1 MKEIIRYL
9 QNRSMKP
16 HLESMFT
23 GISNSRKKALDN
35 WFHDQWLKI
44 DALVKALQSN
54 SDDNA
59 KTEELLQETVAQ
71 GNDFLEAFI
80 LDSTGSVILSSFAS
94 HRNLDY
100 SQLPNYIKGM
110 NNEAYMYG
118 PFSDH
123 YTLDIP
129 INDKIFAD
137 EVTLIFSQPYLT
149 TDETRIFC
157 VRILNDDMSNIIQE
171 EKSHV
176 FKETGDNYLFM
187 IKNSRGVPAGTAI
200 SRSRFE
206 DKTFTL
212 GDNLKDGIRTKRW
225 GTVKIKAHT
234 EFEICFTDPAT
245 GKLHQGIQNTIQNG
259 ENLNCWPGYPD
270 YRHVLVGGK
279 GTVIIP
285 PHSDEIWG
293 MMCEADILELY
304 KFNSINTTFPIIN
317 TAFLAAALSADSI
330 IRHIFTTPV
339 IACNIV
345 LLILMFLCSLLLTKH
360 LLTKPIN
367 STVSVLRDLAEGEA
381 DLTHRVQM
389 KSGNEIGELA
399 RWFNKFMHNQKHM
412 IKRIRNA
419 LKLTK
424 TSLKQVSSA
433 SQRIEKEI
441 TDIKE
446 TIHTLSENSIEQNAL
461 FSNTKAEV
469 KKISDSFKH
478 DNELNILLDEI
489 KEKTQITSTTSA
501 NAKTVTSEVENSI
514 QELEQSMENA
524 LGSIEHLSSQ
534 SEQITAIVSTIANI
548 SRQTNLLALN
558 ASIEAARAG
567 DAGKGFAVVANEIKS
582 LSLETQT
589 ATTNISDLI
598 HSIQQ
603 EIQSTDA
610 DIILINEKMQNS
622 IQSTRESTKAVD
634 LVIDVSKSMTQ
645 IVDIMEQQNKVIREV
660 RHNISSM
667 IEQSD
672 ESLAIGEESTQIAK
686 DRIESITK
694 QTYKLEKVLEG
705 LTGSSKDLE
714 EIVNSFILE

>member
-1 MKEIIRYL
+1 
-9 QNRSMKP
+9 
-16 HLESMFT
+16 
-23 GISNSRKKALDN
+23 
-35 WFHDQWLKI
+35 
-44 DALVKALQSN
+44 
-54 SDDNA
+54 
-59 KTEELLQETVAQ
+59 
-71 GNDFLEAFI
+71 
-80 LDSTGSVILSSFAS
+80 
-94 HRNLDY
+94 
-100 SQLPNYIKGM
+100 
-110 NNEAYMYG
+110 
-118 PFSDH
+118 
-123 YTLDIP
+123 
-129 INDKIFAD
+129 
-137 EVTLIFSQPYLT
+137 
-149 TDETRIFC
+149 
-157 VRILNDDMSNIIQE
+157 
-171 EKSHV
+171 
-176 FKETGDNYLFM
+176 
-187 IKNSRGVPAGTAI
+187 
-200 SRSRFE
+200 
-206 DKTFTL
+206 
-212 GDNLKDGIRTKRW
+212 
-225 GTVKIKAHT
+225 
-234 EFEICFTDPAT
+234 
-245 GKLHQGIQNTIQNG
+245 
-259 ENLNCWPGYPD
+259 
-270 YRHVLVGGK
+270 
-279 GTVIIP
+279 
-285 PHSDEIWG
+285 
-293 MMCEADILELY
+293 
-304 KFNSINTTFPIIN
+304 
-317 TAFLAAALSADSI
+317 
-330 IRHIFTTPV
+330 
-339 IACNIV
+339 
-345 LLILMFLCSLLLTKH
+345 
-360 LLTKPIN
+360 
-367 STVSVLRDLAEGEA
+367 
-381 DLTHRVQM
+381 
-389 KSGNEIGELA
+389 
-399 RWFNKFMHNQKHM
+399 M

-686 DRIESITK
+686 DRIQSITK

>member
-9 QNRSMKP
+9 QNHSLKP
-16 HLESMFT
+16 HLESMFN

-44 DALVKALQSN
+44 DSLVKALQSN
-54 SDDNA
+54 ADDDV
-59 KTEELLQETVAQ
+59 KTEELLQETITQ

-80 LDSTGSVILSSFAS
+80 LDSTGSVIHSSYAL
-94 HRNLDY
+94 HKNLDY
-100 SQLPNYIKGM
+100 SQLPNYTKGM
-110 NNEAYMYG
+110 NDEAYMYG
-118 PFSDH
+118 PFCDLN
-123 YTLDIP
+123 TLDIP
-129 INDKIFAD
+129 VNDKPFTD

-187 IKNSRGVPAGTAI
+187 IKNNRGIPAGTAI

-212 GDNLKDGIRTKRW
+212 GDNLKDGIRTRRW
-225 GTVKIKAHT
+225 NTVKIEKHT

-245 GKLHQGIQNTIQNG
+245 RQLHQGIQNTINNG
-259 ENLNCWPGYPD
+259 ENLDCWPGYPD
-270 YRHVLVGGK
+270 YRHIMVGGK
-279 GTVIIP
+279 GTIITP
-285 PHSDEIWG
+285 PHSDELWG
-293 MMCEADILELY
+293 MMCEADILEMY
-304 KFNSINTTFPIIN
+304 KFNSINAMFPVLN
-317 TAFLAAALSADSI
+317 TAFLAIALVVGNLAGHISNGSTI
-330 IRHIFTTPV
+330 ICNVIFL
-339 IACNIV
+339 IA
-345 LLILMFLCSLLLTKH
+345 MFFYSLLLTKH

-367 STVSVLRDLAEGEA
+367 STVSVLQEIAEGEA
-381 DLTHRVQM
+381 DLTHLVQI

-399 RWFNKFMHNQKHM
+399 RWFNKFVHNQKHIM
-412 IKRIRNA
+412 KRIRNA
-419 LKLTK
+419 LKSTK
-424 TSLKQVSSA
+424 TSLKQVSTA
-433 SQRIEKEI
+433 SQRIEEEI

-446 TIHTLSENSIEQNAL
+446 TIQTLSENSVEQNAL

-478 DNELNILLDEI
+478 DTELNDLLEEI
-489 KEKTQITSTTSA
+489 KEKTQVTSA
-501 NAKTVTSEVENSI
+501 TSSNAQTVTSEVESSI
-514 QELEQSMENA
+514 EELEQSMEDA
-524 LGSIEHLSSQ
+524 LGSIVHLSSQ
-534 SEQITAIVSTIANI
+534 SEQITDIVSTIANI

-567 DAGKGFAVVANEIKS
+567 DAGKGFAVVANEIKL
-582 LSLETQT
+582 LSMETQK
-589 ATTNISDLI
+589 ATTTISELI

-603 EIQSTDA
+603 EIAATDKNIA
-610 DIILINEKMQNS
+610 DINKKMENS

-660 RHNISSM
+660 RHNISAM
-667 IEQSD
+667 IDQSD
-672 ESLAIGEESTQIAK
+672 KSLAIGANSTQIAK
-686 DRIESITK
+686 DRIQSITK
-694 QTYKLEKVLEG
+694 QTYKLDKVLEG
-705 LTGSSKDLE
+705 LNGSSKDLE

>member
-1 MKEIIRYL
+1 
-9 QNRSMKP
+9 
-16 HLESMFT
+16 
-23 GISNSRKKALDN
+23 
-35 WFHDQWLKI
+35 
-44 DALVKALQSN
+44 
-54 SDDNA
+54 
-59 KTEELLQETVAQ
+59 
-71 GNDFLEAFI
+71 
-80 LDSTGSVILSSFAS
+80 
-94 HRNLDY
+94 
-100 SQLPNYIKGM
+100 
-110 NNEAYMYG
+110 
-118 PFSDH
+118 
-123 YTLDIP
+123 
-129 INDKIFAD
+129 
-137 EVTLIFSQPYLT
+137 
-149 TDETRIFC
+149 
-157 VRILNDDMSNIIQE
+157 
-171 EKSHV
+171 
-176 FKETGDNYLFM
+176 
-187 IKNSRGVPAGTAI
+187 
-200 SRSRFE
+200 
-206 DKTFTL
+206 
-212 GDNLKDGIRTKRW
+212 
-225 GTVKIKAHT
+225 
-234 EFEICFTDPAT
+234 
-245 GKLHQGIQNTIQNG
+245 
-259 ENLNCWPGYPD
+259 
-270 YRHVLVGGK
+270 
-279 GTVIIP
+279 
-285 PHSDEIWG
+285 

-317 TAFLAAALSADSI
+317 TAFLAAALGADSI
-330 IRHIFTTPV
+330 IRHIFNTPV

-345 LLILMFLCSLLLTKH
+345 LLILMFLCSLLLTKR

-399 RWFNKFMHNQKHM
+399 RWFNKFMHNQKHK

-524 LGSIEHLSSQ
+524 LGSIDHLSSQ

-567 DAGKGFAVVANEIKS
+567 DAGKVFAVVPNEIKS

-598 HSIQQ
+598 HSVQQ

-686 DRIESITK
+686 DRIQSITK